1 MLAMV
6 CCHLT
11 TSDGLMKICGMHQ
24 IPKMLWYINR
34 RKRVLN
40 AEGVARVLLNVHKE
54 KGIHIK
60 LNEHAARY

>member
-24 IPKMLWYINR
+24 IPKMLWDINM

-40 AEGVARVLLNVHKE
+40 ADGVARVLLKVHKE

-60 LNEHAARY
+60 LNEHAVGY